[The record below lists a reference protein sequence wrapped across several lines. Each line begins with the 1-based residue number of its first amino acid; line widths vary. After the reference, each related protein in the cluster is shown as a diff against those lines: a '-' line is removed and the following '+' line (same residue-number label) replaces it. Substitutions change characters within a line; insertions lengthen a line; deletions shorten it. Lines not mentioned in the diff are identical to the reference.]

1 MALRTFD
8 ILREYQESMTHYL
21 LLAKSEGWKQDVW
34 QRVQEID
41 EMPGFAGFKDE
52 FLKQVKDVE

>member
-1 MALRTFD
+1 MFD

-21 LLAKSEGWKQDVW
+21 SLAKSEEWKKYVW
-34 QRVQEID
+34 ARVQEID

-52 FLKQVKDVE
+52 FLKRVKNETRG